1 MAIFRRWLTAA
12 LALMVLSVAAQ
23 AQDPASSAQATIERQ
38 LRSFLSGD
46 DDTAYALAAPG
57 IQRMFPTRDRFMDMV
72 RQAYPPVHRPRN
84 FAFGKTDV
92 DANGR
97 VSQQVF
103 LVGPDGKDY
112 EALYTLELQP
122 DGVYRIT
129 GVSLRA
135 GSTLST

>member
-1 MAIFRRWLTAA
+1 MMIQLRLPIAAFLLAI
-12 LALMVLSVAAQ
+12 VAMPAN
-23 AQDPASSAQATIERQ
+23 AQDPAAAAQQTIERQ
-38 LRSFLSGD
+38 LRSFLAGD
-46 DDTAYALAAPG
+46 DAAAYALAAPT
-57 IQRMFPTRDRFMDMV
+57 IKQLFPTQDQFMAMV
-72 RQAYPPVHRPRN
+72 RKAYPPVHQPQN
-84 FAFGKTDV
+84 FAFGRTDI

-97 VSQQVF
+97 ISQQVF